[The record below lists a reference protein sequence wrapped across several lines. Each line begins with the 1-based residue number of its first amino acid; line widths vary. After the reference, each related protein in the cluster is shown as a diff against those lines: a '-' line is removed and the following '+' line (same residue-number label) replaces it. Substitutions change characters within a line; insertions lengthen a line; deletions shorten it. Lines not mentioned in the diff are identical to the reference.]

1 MKNLLIPLLISTLC
15 LTQLN
20 GCAPLVFGGMVAG
33 ANVIHDR
40 RSTGAYVDDKE
51 IKFKAISLRGEN
63 SDISEKTNID
73 IAVYNQRILL
83 TGQAPNRALSQA
95 FAQQVA
101 EIPRVRHVF
110 NEIEITEEASWSDAV
125 SDTYLTGKV
134 KMALFDID
142 IEGFDPTRV
151 FVTSSLSSVYLMG
164 LLTQPEIDAVT
175 EKVRHLEGV
184 KRVVRLFERIQPT
197 TE

>member
-1 MKNLLIPLLISTLC
+1 MKTSLISVLIGTLC
-15 LTQLN
+15 ITQLS
-20 GCAPLVFGGMVAG
+20 GCAPLIFGGMVAG

-51 IKFKAISLRGEN
+51 IKFKAINLRSE
-63 SDISEKTNID
+63 SQDISEKTNID

-83 TGQAPNRALSQA
+83 TGQAPNRALAQT

-110 NEIEITEEASWSDAV
+110 NEVEITEEASWTDAV

-134 KMALFDID
+134 KMALFDIE

-151 FVTSSLSSVYLMG
+151 LVTSSLGSVYLMG

-184 KRVVRLFERIQPT
+184 KRVVRLFEHTQPASQ
-197 TE
+197 